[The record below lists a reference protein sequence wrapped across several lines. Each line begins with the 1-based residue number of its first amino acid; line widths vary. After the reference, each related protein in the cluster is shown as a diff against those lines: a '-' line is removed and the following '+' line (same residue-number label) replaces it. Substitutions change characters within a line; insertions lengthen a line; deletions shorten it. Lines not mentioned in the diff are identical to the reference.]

1 MAVKSNFTDGTALP
15 ASDINT
21 YLTNGGL
28 VFIKAQTVGTAVS
41 SVTVSGA
48 FDSTYDD
55 YRVIYTNGT
64 ASTTCDLRL
73 QLGTTNTSYYGFLI
87 YGNYGAATVSG
98 ANTNAGTLFPH
109 CGGGDSNYCFLA
121 VDIYS
126 PNLARGTML
135 TTISNLSGV
144 NFGISAGRQASATQF
159 TAFTISPSSGT
170 LTGGQISIYGVRK
183 S

>member
-1 MAVKSNFTDGTALP
+1 MATKTFTSGSVLT
-15 ASDINT
+15 ASDTNT
-21 YLTNGGL
+21 YLANSGL
-28 VFIKAQTVGTAVS
+28 VFVKSQTVGSAVA
-41 SVTVSGA
+41 SVTVSAA

-55 YRVIYTNGT
+55 YRIIYTNGT
-64 ASTTCDLRL
+64 ASATCDIRL

-87 YGNYGAATVSG
+87 YGNYGAATVLG

-109 CGGGDSNYCFLA
+109 CGGADSNYCFLA
-121 VDIYS
+121 VDVYS

-144 NFGISAGRQASATQF
+144 NFGMFGGRQASATQF

-170 LTGGQISIYGVRK
+170 LTGGQITVYGVRK
-183 S
+183 G